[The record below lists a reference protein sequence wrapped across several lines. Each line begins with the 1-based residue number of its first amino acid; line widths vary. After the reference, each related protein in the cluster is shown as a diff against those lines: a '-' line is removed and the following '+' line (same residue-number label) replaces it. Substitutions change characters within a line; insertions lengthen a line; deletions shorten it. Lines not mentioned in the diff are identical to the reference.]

1 MFFKIGVL
9 KNFGDFIRKRL
20 CCSLVLIKS
29 QSKGPAT
36 LFKRDSNTGD
46 FL

>member
-9 KNFGDFIRKRL
+9 KNFAMFTGKT
-20 CCSLVLIKS
+20 LVLE
-29 QSKGPAT
+29 SKK
-36 LFKRDSNTGD
+36 FKNSLRVV